1 MFKAD
6 SDSTNGL
13 CFLANG
19 ASPTPTP
26 ITTWWGVANAL
37 YGGLW
42 APWPWHDRHWEDQ
55 PFEGK
60 GVEFSLEIGPWKKI
74 VPTMFD
80 HDVRFYPFEVPC
92 KCLKLQI
99 WVWCKIRGIV
109 YNSLYSDMIHQKC
122 NRHGD
127 YPVPKAAEHTWLF
140 DLIFTHKPS
149 DVYIIRND
157 FMNLQVLRSGGQEV
171 ISLFVKKVPHSM
183 DFGFLAAKPA
193 SLRTDFAHEVNPHY
207 TFAEQRL
214 DHIFVLDVS

>member
-1 MFKAD
+1 
-6 SDSTNGL
+6 
-13 CFLANG
+13 
-19 ASPTPTP
+19 
-26 ITTWWGVANAL
+26 
-37 YGGLW
+37 
-42 APWPWHDRHWEDQ
+42 
-55 PFEGK
+55 
-60 GVEFSLEIGPWKKI
+60 
-74 VPTMFD
+74 MFD
-80 HDVRFYPFEVPC
+80 HDVRFYPFEDPC

-149 DVYIIRND
+149 DVYVIRND
-157 FMNLQVLRSGGQEV
+157 FMNLRLLRSGGQEV

-193 SLRTDFAHEVNPHY
+193 SLRTDFAHESKPSLH
-207 TFAEQRL
+207 FRWAAAWSHLCAGCQLRL
-214 DHIFVLDVS
+214 YYYIIYYIYMIIVYNIIQYYKLAHSDFVLHLYCILHKLEFDGIRFWGCRRQ